1 VYFKCDKY
9 VTIEMMVR
17 PKSNENYIDSN
28 IHRNDRLLVI
38 CYRNDWKELKYVKSR
53 EIANEN

>member
-1 VYFKCDKY
+1 MYFKCDKY